1 MKLYRYLTLLVAF
14 FPSVLMAQDVPS
26 SMVIGSVNVKITD
39 EARTKIQNE
48 ISPLTINANYL
59 NRMVSRMLTY
69 LPAVERIL
77 QEERIPDE
85 IKYLCVQE
93 SFLSPDARST
103 SDAIGYWQFKKET
116 ARDFNLRVDA
126 VVDERKHLM
135 ASTRAACSYFRKH
148 RDLLGNWVASILSY
162 RLGYTSFRKAKEME
176 WANKSEITVTGET
189 DWYIIRFLAY
199 KLVLDQEYN
208 KAKQNP
214 PLSNPVL
221 FEYSKTRGKSLYEIA
236 SYLKVSTQEVETY
249 NSWLTSKSIPD
260 DKDYTLYLVVDP
272 MKYQELMNIVDA
284 ENTNSTNIYNDSN
297 SSNGPDT
304 TPDIGFPV
312 LKRLSPANTNP
323 NEPIYYEI
331 NGKKGVLALE
341 GDTPEKIADRGNISL
356 KKFLKY
362 NDLEDNER
370 IIPNQVYY
378 LRKKDHKAQ
387 VAFHT
392 VRGNESLWQVS
403 QMYGI
408 NLDDL
413 KQKNRITTVQRLQK
427 GRLLYLI
434 DTRSEKVDIQISTD
448 AEQPQP
454 PRDTNKN
461 PVVPTPPKETP
472 KPDNGG
478 SSGVDKMP
486 PPILVNPG
494 TPTKQPDAPVTP
506 SSPGKKDPDPL
517 DPVYPTPNPK
527 PANPTPPNDVSDSR
541 KNFNIGSHR
550 VEAKQTYFSIARL
563 YNMSVADLYQLNGVD
578 ASVTLRVGQ
587 DIKVYKS
594 GASNA
599 LIGNQD
605 STIPNDYKKPKPSAI
620 DEPSYGSSPDKND
633 SQMKVPDNVGNSTF
647 SRSTNKPI
655 FKIVH
660 TVQKGETLFR
670 IAQFYDVSAE
680 NVRNWN
686 SLPSNNVEVGQEI
699 SIPGEYAHLPTEGS
713 GTSTYGSIPL
723 PQKVPVRTQTDYV
736 STAPAP
742 TETKYH
748 TVKAGET
755 AYRISQMYGLSVPQF
770 LKLNGLSSPSIS
782 AGQRLKVK

>member
-1 MKLYRYLTLLVAF
+1 MKLYRYLTLLVVF
-14 FPSVLMAQDVPS
+14 FPSLLMAQDVPS
-26 SMVIGSVNVKITD
+26 SMLIGSVNVKITD
-39 EARTKIQNE
+39 DARTKIQNE
-48 ISPLTINANYL
+48 ISPLTISPSYL

-69 LPAVERIL
+69 LPAIERIL
-77 QEERIPDE
+77 QEERVPDE

-135 ASTRAACSYFRKH
+135 ASTKAACSYFKKH
-148 RDLLGNWVASILSY
+148 KDLLGNWVASILSY

-189 DWYIIRFLAY
+189 DWYIIRFLAH

-214 PLSNPVL
+214 PTSNPVL
-221 FEYSKTRGKSLYEIA
+221 FEYSKTKGKSLYEIA
-236 SYLKVSTQEVETY
+236 TYLKVSTQELELS

-260 DKDYTLYLVVDP
+260 DKDYTLYLIVDP
-272 MKYQELMNIVDA
+272 MKYQELTTIVDSD
-284 ENTNSTNIYNDSN
+284 NNNSSSSHSN
-297 SSNGPDT
+297 SNTNGPDT
-304 TPDIGFPV
+304 TPDVGFPV

-331 NGKKGVLALE
+331 NGKKGILALE
-341 GDTPEKIADRGNISL
+341 GDTPEKIAERGDISL

-378 LRKKDHKAQ
+378 LRKKDRKAQ

-392 VRGNESLWQVS
+392 VRGNESLWQIS

-413 KQKNRITTVQRLQK
+413 KEKNRITTVQRLQK

-434 DTRSEKVDIQISTD
+434 DTRSERDDIQISTEG
-448 AEQPQP
+448 EQPQP
-454 PRDTNKN
+454 PKDSNKN
-461 PVVPTPPKETP
+461 TIPTPPKEST
-472 KPDNGG
+472 KPDN
-478 SSGVDKMP
+478 SSNSGVDKMP
-486 PPILVNPG
+486 TPILVNPG
-494 TPTKQPDAPVTP
+494 NSTKPADVPVTP
-506 SSPGKKDPDPL
+506 PNNSKKEQNDPL
-517 DPVYPTPNPK
+517 DPVYPTTNTK
-527 PANPTPPNDVSDSR
+527 PTNPTPPSVPSDVNDSK
-541 KNFNIGSHR
+541 KNLSISSHR
-550 VEAKQTYFSIARL
+550 VEAKQTYYSIARL
-563 YNMSVADLYQLNGVD
+563 YNMSVADLYQLNDID

-587 DIKVYKS
+587 DLKVYKNGGS
-594 GASNA
+594 DA
-599 LIGNQD
+599 LIGNKENV
-605 STIPNDYKKPKPSAI
+605 IPNDNKKPKPSMI
-620 DEPSYGSSPDKND
+620 DESNSNSPEKVN
-633 SQMKVPDNVGNSTF
+633 SQTKTPENSNTSIF

-670 IAQFYDVSAE
+670 IAQFYNVSAE
-680 NVRNWN
+680 NLRNWN
-686 SLPSNNVEVGQEI
+686 SLPSNNVEVGQEL
-699 SIPGEYAHLPTEGS
+699 SIPGEFAHLPSEGAGNS
-713 GTSTYGSIPL
+713 TYTST
-723 PQKVPVRTQTDYV
+723 VTNEPVRYQNDNPQ
-736 STAPAP
+736 S
-742 TETKYH
+742 ETKYH

-755 AYRISQMYGLSVPQF
+755 AFRISQMYGLSVPQF
-770 LKLNGLSSPSIS
+770 LKMNGLSSPSIS
-782 AGQRLKVK
+782 AGQKLKVK

>member
-14 FPSVLMAQDVPS
+14 FPSLLMAQDVPS

-48 ISPLTINANYL
+48 ISPLTINSNYL

-69 LPAVERIL
+69 LPSVERIL

-116 ARDFNLRVDA
+116 AKNFNLRVDA

-135 ASTRAACSYFRKH
+135 ASTKAACSYFKKH
-148 RDLLGNWVASILSY
+148 KDLLGNWVASILSY

-214 PLSNPVL
+214 PISNPVL
-221 FEYSKTRGKSLYEIA
+221 FEYSKTKGKSLYEIA
-236 SYLKVSTQEVETY
+236 TFLKVSTQELELS
-249 NSWLTSKSIPD
+249 NSWLTSKSVPD
-260 DKDYTLYLVVDP
+260 DKDYTVYLIVDP

-284 ENTNSTNIYNDSN
+284 TDNNNSSN
-297 SSNGPDT
+297 SYNNNNNGSISNGPDT

-331 NGKKGVLALE
+331 NGKKGILALE
-341 GDTPEKIADRGNISL
+341 GDTPEKIAERGDVSL

-378 LRKKDHKAQ
+378 LRKKDRKAQ

-413 KQKNRITTVQRLQK
+413 KEKNRITTVQRLQK

-434 DTRSEKVDIQISTD
+434 DTRSEKDDIQIVKD
-448 AEQPQP
+448 PEQPQP
-454 PRDTNKN
+454 PKDTNKN
-461 PVVPTPPKETP
+461 PVPTPPKEAP
-472 KPDNGG
+472 KQDNNT

-494 TPTKQPDAPVTP
+494 TSTKQPDVPVTP
-506 SSPGKKDPDPL
+506 PSTTKKDPDPL

-527 PANPTPPNDVSDSR
+527 PTNPTPPSDASDSK
-541 KNFNIGSHR
+541 KNLNIGSHR
-550 VEAKQTYFSIARL
+550 VEAKQTYYSIARL

-587 DIKVYKS
+587 DLKVYKNGGS
-594 GASNA
+594 DA
-599 LIGNQD
+599 LIGNKD
-605 STIPNDYKKPKPSAI
+605 NVIPNDNKKPKPSAI
-620 DEPSYGSSPDKND
+620 DEPIYNTPEKNEAAV
-633 SQMKVPDNVGNSTF
+633 KNPENTGTSTF
-647 SRSTNKPI
+647 ERSTNKPI
-655 FKIVH
+655 FKLVH

-670 IAQFYDVSAE
+670 IAQFY
-680 NVRNWN
+680 NVNAADLRNWN

-699 SIPGEYAHLPTEGS
+699 SIPGEFAHLPIEGP
-713 GTSTYGSIPL
+713 GTSTYSSVPL
-723 PQKVPVRTQTDYV
+723 PEKPHARTPIEYT
-736 STAPAP
+736 P

-755 AYRISQMYGLSVPQF
+755 AFRISQMYGLTVPQF
-770 LKLNGLSSPSIS
+770 LKMNGLSSPSIS
-782 AGQRLKVK
+782 AGQKLKVK

>member
-1 MKLYRYLTLLVAF
+1 MKLYRYLTLLAVL
-14 FPSVLMAQDVPS
+14 FPSLLMAQDVPS
-26 SMVIGSVNVKITD
+26 SMLIGSVNVKITD
-39 EARTKIQNE
+39 DARTKIQNE

-69 LPAVERIL
+69 LPSIERIL
-77 QEERIPDE
+77 QEERVPDE

-93 SFLSPDARST
+93 SFLNPDARST

-116 ARDFNLRVDA
+116 AKDFNLRVDA

-135 ASTRAACSYFRKH
+135 ASTKAACSYFRKH
-148 RDLLGNWVASILSY
+148 KDLLGNWVASILSY

-236 SYLKVSTQEVETY
+236 TYLKVSTQEVETY

-260 DKDYTLYLVVDP
+260 DKDYTLYLIVDP
-272 MKYQELMNIVDA
+272 MKYQELVNIVDGD
-284 ENTNSTNIYNDSN
+284 NNN
-297 SSNGPDT
+297 SSNNYNNGNSVNTNGPDT

-331 NGKKGVLALE
+331 NGKKGILALE
-341 GDTPEKIADRGNISL
+341 GDTPDKIAERGDISL

-378 LRKKDHKAQ
+378 LRKKDRKAQ

-413 KQKNRITTVQRLQK
+413 KEKNRITTVQRLQK

-434 DTRSEKVDIQISTD
+434 DTRSEKDDIQISTEV
-448 AEQPQP
+448 EQPQP
-454 PRDTNKN
+454 PKDSNKN
-461 PVVPTPPKETP
+461 TIPTPPKETT
-472 KPDNGG
+472 KPDNSS

-494 TPTKQPDAPVTP
+494 NTTKQPDAPVTP
-506 SSPGKKDPDPL
+506 PNNTKETDPL
-517 DPVYPTPNPK
+517 DPVYPTSKPK
-527 PANPTPPNDVSDSR
+527 PSNPTPTSPGDVNDSK
-541 KNFNIGSHR
+541 KNLNISSHR
-550 VEAKQTYFSIARL
+550 VEAKQTYYSIARL
-563 YNMSVADLYQLNGVD
+563 YNMSVADLFQLNGVD

-587 DIKVYKS
+587 DLKVYKS
-594 GASNA
+594 GGSDA
-599 LIGNQD
+599 LIGSKDNV
-605 STIPNDYKKPKPSAI
+605 IPNDNKKPKPLAI
-620 DEPSYGSSPDKND
+620 DEPSYSNNPDKSD
-633 SQMKVPDNVGNSTF
+633 SQIKTPDNSGGSTF

-655 FKIVH
+655 FKLVH
-660 TVQKGETLFR
+660 TVQRGETLFR
-670 IAQFYDVSAE
+670 IAQFYNVSAADL
-680 NVRNWN
+680 RNWN

-699 SIPGEYAHLPTEGS
+699 SIPGEFARLPTEGS
-713 GTSTYGSIPL
+713 GTSTFSSVPPPSSPFVRPQIDNGS
-723 PQKVPVRTQTDYV
+723 
-736 STAPAP
+736 

-755 AYRISQMYGLSVPQF
+755 AFRISQMYGLSVPQF
-770 LKLNGLSSPSIS
+770 LKMNGLSSPSIS
-782 AGQRLKVK
+782 AGQKLKVK